1 MSQLTCPGAAFDL
14 NECTEFEYILLG
26 DLRDLLED
34 PPNDETRT
42 WLMAVLEAL
51 LDTLPKEFA
60 LKSRDGYLSVVL
72 DEYPSWDRQV
82 ARLETQYVSL
92 YRQLRVLRDRL
103 VTRHRLEDVAERLR
117 VELERWMD
125 AFVGLHRDERDLV
138 LEAVTLEVG
147 AGD

>member
-1 MSQLTCPGAAFDL
+1 M
-14 NECTEFEYILLG
+14 N
-26 DLRDLLED
+26 
-34 PPNDETRT
+34 
-42 WLMAVLEAL
+42 
-51 LDTLPKEFA
+51 
-60 LKSRDGYLSVVL
+60 VVL

-103 VTRHRLEDVAERLR
+103 ITRRRLEDVAERLR
-117 VELERWMD
+117 VELEEWMD
-125 AFVGLHRDERDLV
+125 AFVGLHREERDLV